1 MIDRYTRPPL
11 AALWSDARRYETWL
25 RVELAACEAMEQAG
39 RVPAGTAAVVRERA
53 SGKLDAQKIIEI
65 ETRTRHDVIA
75 FLTHVEEL
83 AGEPARWL
91 HLGMTSSDVLD
102 ASFAML
108 LREAADEI
116 LAGVDELRAA
126 CARRAQE
133 HRSTPMIGRS
143 HGIHAEPITAGMV
156 FAGFFSELGR
166 ARRALVKARDEIAVG
181 KIAGAV
187 GTYANLDPD
196 LERRALGALGLRPEV
211 VPTQVVARD
220 RHAAYFSALARLG
233 TAVERIALTVRHWQ
247 RTEVGEA
254 MEAFGKGQKGSS
266 AMPHKKN
273 PILSE
278 NLCGIARLLRSYAD
292 AALENVALWHER
304 DISHS
309 SVERVVGPDATGL
322 ADFMVRRA
330 TSLVDGLV
338 VNVDRMRQN
347 LEYTVGLFFSEAVML
362 SLIHKGMGRQAAYE
376 LVQRHALAASAS
388 LGQPPGPGRPG
399 FRQLLGADPEIAARL
414 SPEELDRAFD
424 LQHHLRFAGVIV
436 DRALRDDEP

>member
-11 AALWSDARRYETWL
+11 AAIWSDSRRYEVWL
-25 RVELAACEAMEQAG
+25 RVELAACEAMEVAG
-39 RVPAGTAAVVRERA
+39 SVPKGTAAAVREKAAGRLNA
-53 SGKLDAQKIIEI
+53 PRILEI

-102 ASFAML
+102 ASFAIL

-116 LAGVDELRAA
+116 LGGIDLLHAA
-126 CARRAQE
+126 LARRAQE
-133 HRSTPMIGRS
+133 HRETLTIGRS
-143 HGIHAEPITAGMV
+143 HGIHAEPITAGLV
-156 FAGFFSELGR
+156 FAGFYSELGR
-166 ARRALVKARDEIAVG
+166 ARRALELAREEISVG

-187 GTYANLDPD
+187 GTYASLDP
-196 LERRALGALGLRPEV
+196 EIEIRALASLGLHPEV
-211 VPTQVVARD
+211 VPTQIVARD
-220 RHAAYFSALARLG
+220 RHAGYFNALARLG
-233 TAVERIALTVRHWQ
+233 TAVERMALTVRHWQ

-254 MEAFGKGQKGSS
+254 TEAFGTGQKGSS

-278 NLCGIARLLRSYAD
+278 NLCGLARLLRSYAG

-309 SVERVVGPDATGL
+309 SVERVIGPDATGL

-330 TSLVDGLV
+330 ASLIDGLV
-338 VNVDRMRQN
+338 VNAERMRQN
-347 LEYTVGLFFSEAVML
+347 LEYTGGLFFSEGVML
-362 SLIHKGMGRQAAYE
+362 ALVRGGMARQSAYE
-376 LVQRHALAASAS
+376 LVQKHALATAAA
-388 LGQPPGPGRPG
+388 LGTPGAPA
-399 FRQLLGADPEIAARL
+399 FRDRLGGDPDVAARL
-414 SPEELDRAFD
+414 TTAQIDQAFD
-424 LQHHLRFAGVIV
+424 LRHHLRWSGTII
-436 DRALRDDEP
+436 DRALKDK